1 MANTKPNTTGR
12 AGTSGAKT
20 TKAASNKPSATKTV
34 NAAPVDPEDD
44 DASKDDM
51 DGFDEYQAAAELEI
65 KAEAAA
71 QEAEAAAQD
80 AEAAAQE
87 AEAAAEEA
95 EAAAHAALAARAA
108 LSQRSKPTPSQSQSS
123 SQPQS
128 SRRRR
133 KKKNAES
140 FGDNDGYLSMM
151 SGLLGNMTSGDWD
164 EDAFDDMTQGVSMVL
179 GSGPAFATLGTMLA
193 NSTAQSSVLM
203 NATQMQ
209 RQLDMVGLSCTSAC
223 VQQLLNMNNGSQD
236 QD

>member
-34 NAAPVDPEDD
+34 NAAPVEPEDD
-44 DASKDDM
+44 NASKDDM

-65 KAEAAA
+65 K
-71 QEAEAAAQD
+71 
-80 AEAAAQE
+80 

-133 KKKNAES
+133 KKQNAAS

-164 EDAFDDMTQGVSMVL
+164 EDTFDDMTQGVSMVL

>member
-20 TKAASNKPSATKTV
+20 TKAAPNKPSATKTV
-34 NAAPVDPEDD
+34 NAAPVEPEDD
-44 DASKDDM
+44 DAPEDDM
-51 DGFDEYQAAAELEI
+51 DGFDEYQAAAELEA

-71 QEAEAAAQD
+71 QEAEAAAQE

-87 AEAAAEEA
+87 AEV
-95 EAAAHAALAARAA
+95 AAHAALAARAA
-108 LSQRSKPTPSQSQSS
+108 LSQRSKSTPSQP
-123 SQPQS
+123 QPKS

-133 KKKNAES
+133 KQQNAAS

-164 EDAFDDMTQGVSMVL
+164 EDTFDDMTQGVSMVL